1 MRVLAPL
8 STRLIFEVPFS
19 KMHSMSPDDF
29 SFPTAHDY
37 LGWFDR
43 EMPLSK
49 LPLWSTLIT
58 SIAGGVIGIIC
69 SLVVNCALVEISTSP
84 FFTLYFGC
92 TFLVIGIVILW
103 RLTVSTT
110 DIDNSQRRFLRY
122 FATMIVVS
130 GIVCFFLRQS
140 WFLHSPF
147 ILKVLIYTLL
157 GVSISFAL
165 TFTIVDLVNYFISM
179 FETSVARPL
188 VESKSQVLIILV
200 IACTMGAMFGFI
212 FGLMSIEDEAEYHIK
227 LALMKEEAYTWP
239 LGAILGALAGFCNNY
254 LRQQEFWR
262 FNRNNAYNVEI

>member
-84 FFTLYFGC
+84 FFTLVCFRCVVDTLPQYFGC

-122 FATMIVVS
+122 FATM
-130 GIVCFFLRQS
+130 VCCGSHVF
-140 WFLHSPF
+140 HC
-147 ILKVLIYTLL
+147 LI
-157 GVSISFAL
+157 
-165 TFTIVDLVNYFISM
+165 
-179 FETSVARPL
+179 
-188 VESKSQVLIILV
+188 
-200 IACTMGAMFGFI
+200 
-212 FGLMSIEDEAEYHIK
+212 
-227 LALMKEEAYTWP
+227 
-239 LGAILGALAGFCNNY
+239 
-254 LRQQEFWR
+254 
-262 FNRNNAYNVEI
+262 

>member
-1 MRVLAPL
+1 
-8 STRLIFEVPFS
+8 
-19 KMHSMSPDDF
+19 MHSMSPDDF

-49 LPLWSTLIT
+49 LPLWSTLIA

-103 RLTVSTT
+103 RLTASTT

-122 FATMIVVS
+122 FATM
-130 GIVCFFLRQS
+130 
-140 WFLHSPF
+140 
-147 ILKVLIYTLL
+147 VLIYTLL